1 VTPAAA
7 SAGYSWRAVA
17 AAATAAR
24 AGQARLQPQ
33 HQTRSR
39 HRLKESGRSLHSH
52 HHPASQT
59 VTFGTGDAC
68 RALSPAAL
76 GAGLPALL
84 NEVRRMLLTTQP
96 LQAQRAAAQL
106 HELALEMQAAGTV
119 ATMRRALAVLQ
130 QQPEVAADDGLNAD
144 IENENAMLLLQA
156 WQALCCAAVASMI
169 SGSERE
175 DCGTP

>member
-1 VTPAAA
+1 MLSLQQLQARAQDRRACSLSIKHALDIGSRKV
-7 SAGYSWRAVA
+7 AGYC
-17 AAATAAR
+17 
-24 AGQARLQPQ
+24 
-33 HQTRSR
+33 TRIIFLR
-39 HRLKESGRSLHSH
+39 
-52 HHPASQT
+52 SQT
-59 VTFGTGDAC
+59 VTFGPGDAC

-76 GAGLPALL
+76 AAGLPALL
-84 NEVRRMLLTTQP
+84 NEVRRMLLTMQP

-130 QQPEVAADDGLNAD
+130 QQPEATADDGLNAD

-156 WQALCCAAVASMI
+156 WQELCCSAVACMI
-169 SGSERE
+169 SGCSGSERQ